1 MQTER
6 LNIRFLKQEDFES
19 FFEIVSN
26 KKSADDM
33 AIIPDKL
40 DAQQKF
46 NRMIEQSKA
55 KKRYSLALI
64 HKSNNA
70 FVGFVEIVLTEPE
83 CADLS
88 CVIHPNFWNQG
99 YGSEA
104 MLLIEKFSLEKLH
117 LKKLRAVCNSFNPSC
132 TSLFKN
138 VLGFEYLN
146 TQYINGK
153 DYLFFEKRVGSTTK
167 SDTYMQ
173 KLEAKFLRQNK

>member
-6 LNIRFLKQEDFES
+6 LSIRLLKQEDFGN

-26 KKSADDM
+26 KKIADDM
-33 AIIPDKL
+33 AIIASEV
-40 DAQQKF
+40 DARQKF
-46 NRMIEQSKA
+46 NQMINDCKLR
-55 KKRYSLALI
+55 KRYSLALI
-64 HKSNNA
+64 HKTSNA
-70 FVGFVEIVLTEPE
+70 FVGFVEIVLTEPD

-88 CVIHPNFWNQG
+88 CIIHPNFWNQG

-104 MLLIEKFSLEKLH
+104 MLIVERFSLEKLK

-138 VLGFEYLN
+138 VLGFEYIN

-153 DYLFFEKRVGSTTK
+153 DYLFFEKKVNSQEK
-167 SDTYMQ
+167 SDAYMQ